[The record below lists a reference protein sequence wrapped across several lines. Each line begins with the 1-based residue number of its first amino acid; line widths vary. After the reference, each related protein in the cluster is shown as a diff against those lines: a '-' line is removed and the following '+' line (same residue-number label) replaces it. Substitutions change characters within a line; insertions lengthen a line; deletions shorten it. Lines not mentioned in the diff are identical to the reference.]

1 MMAMILATGMLALQC
16 TKSDPDKPDN
26 YDDLV
31 VNPSMKGWELYSW
44 QEGEEWHFA
53 ILTGTDRIKGLD
65 EVKSSQPSEV
75 LLVRVKG
82 VEELKAVLDRFPAG
96 EVITWI
102 GEGWLQSA
110 WGGNY
115 GDLKLPPQI
124 VIHEIEQYCSL
135 RNVELQVVNLNP
147 VYFFPP
153 PCSVKFSMS
162 GTGRDLSLT
171 WRI

>member
-1 MMAMILATGMLALQC
+1 MKKLLILAIILATGMLALQC
-16 TKSDPDKPDN
+16 TKSDQDSPDK

-44 QEGEEWHFA
+44 QEGVGWHFSL
-53 ILTGTDRIKGLD
+53 LTGTDRIKGLD
-65 EVKSSQPSEV
+65 EVKSGQPSE
-75 LLVRVKG
+75 LLLARVTG
-82 VEELKAVLDRFPAG
+82 VEDLEAVLDRFPKG

-124 VIHEIEQYCSL
+124 VIREIEQHCSH
-135 RNVELQVVNLNP
+135 RDIELHVVN
-147 VYFFPP
+147 
-153 PCSVKFSMS
+153 
-162 GTGRDLSLT
+162 
-171 WRI
+171 